1 MLRGRFVNAL
11 SIKYNG
17 NIFSL
22 RMIASDKANLFV
34 WSVLLVAK
42 FLLYVSRGVLSSY
55 LYTHID
61 TRRGRDDLMSS
72 DVGCHRRYI

>member
-42 FLLYVSRGVLSSY
+42 FLLRGVLSSY